1 MVNRVICKGSIGLPG
16 ILNMN
21 ILTQLMNN
29 AGNKLTY
36 FAGGNLEINVL
47 RYGNWMIEGRS
58 GLSSRA

>member
-1 MVNRVICKGSIGLPG
+1 
-16 ILNMN
+16 MN
-21 ILTQLMNN
+21 D